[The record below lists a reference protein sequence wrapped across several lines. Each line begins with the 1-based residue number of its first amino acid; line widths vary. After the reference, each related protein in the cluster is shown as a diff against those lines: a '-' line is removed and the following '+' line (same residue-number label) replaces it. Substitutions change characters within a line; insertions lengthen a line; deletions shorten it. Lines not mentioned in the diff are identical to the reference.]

1 MAAKKKKVAK
11 KADKGVAVKTAA
23 PPTVLQPVVT
33 ELPKVREQTVDKA
46 KHQAMRNYI
55 GQMKTAGNVV
65 MLATEATSTYALR
78 RPSGIMQLDIDC
90 AGGLPSGGLCTV
102 VGPDG
107 TGKSELLYLYMA
119 QHQRIYGHDSRLAL
133 AHTEGQFDFWRAKRM
148 GLQISVPK
156 AVIEERRA
164 IHAAR
169 GQPDLT
175 KEFIEYLQFG
185 IGDFVFIG
193 GSSGEDTLDAI
204 IAAVASDAFGIVG
217 IDSLQGLIPQAD
229 ADKEMDE
236 REQRAAFATMITKFM
251 KHYIPLTAG
260 LSKPNFTSLVAISQ
274 VRSNPDKG
282 TNPYAPDF
290 VAQLARAMK
299 HYHLIEITLTS
310 GQQIR
315 KSIRGEQ
322 VTIGKEL
329 KWKITKGK
337 AGAHDHVSGST
348 SLTYPEYSDTG
359 APIDTIGSIVIAG
372 IRYGVIRED
381 PRNGKVFVVRQSE
394 RDREV
399 VDTSPSMQ
407 ALQAMMRIDP
417 DFEHTI
423 RQEILLAA
431 NLDCRYR

>member
-1 MAAKKKKVAK
+1 MASKKKVAK
-11 KADKGVAVKTAA
+11 KSIKVPGTATPASTAGVVM
-23 PPTVLQPVVT
+23 
-33 ELPKVREQTVDKA
+33 PKVRDQAVDKTKQA
-46 KHQAMRNYI
+46 AMRNFL

-65 MLATEATSTYALR
+65 MMANEATSTYGLR

-90 AGGLPSGGLCTV
+90 AGGLPAGGLCTI

-107 TGKSELLYLYMA
+107 TGKSELLYLYMV

-133 AHTEGQFDFWRAKRM
+133 CHTEGQFDFWRAKRM
-148 GLQISVPK
+148 GLQVSVPK
-156 AVIEERRA
+156 LIIEERRSIRA
-164 IHAAR
+164 SR

-175 KEFIEYLQFG
+175 REEIEYLQFG
-185 IGDFVFIG
+185 IGEFVFIG
-193 GSSGEDTLDAI
+193 GSSGEDTLDAV
-204 IAAVASDAFGIVG
+204 IAAVASDAFGLVG

-260 LSKPNFTSLVAISQ
+260 LSKPNFTSLVALSQ

-299 HYHLIEITLTS
+299 HYHLIEITTTS

-315 KSIRGEQ
+315 KAIKGEN

-348 SLTYPEYSDTG
+348 SLTYPEYSSNG
-359 APIDTIGSIVIAG
+359 RGIDTIGSVIITG
-372 IRYGVIRED
+372 IRYGVIREH
-381 PRNGKVFVVRQSE
+381 PSTGKALVVRPSE
-394 RDREV
+394 EREI
-399 VDTSPSMQ
+399 VDSSPSIA
-407 ALQAMMRIDP
+407 ALQAMMELDP
-417 DFEHTI
+417 EFEYVI

-431 NLDCRYR
+431 GVDCRYQ